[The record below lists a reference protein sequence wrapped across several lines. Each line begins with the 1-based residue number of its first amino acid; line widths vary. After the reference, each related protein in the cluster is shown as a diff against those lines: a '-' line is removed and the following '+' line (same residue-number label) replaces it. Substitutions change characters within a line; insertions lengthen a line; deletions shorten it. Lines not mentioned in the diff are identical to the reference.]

1 MNKVT
6 ILLVLIICV
15 NYSCKTD
22 LKPQPPKV
30 VKEKIIKQF
39 GYTLNDYH
47 VVKDTVKSGDS
58 FGTILEKNNLFYPQI
73 FNIVQKAKQVYD
85 VRKINIGKPYTI
97 LFSKDSLKSPK
108 LFVYQPN
115 PIDYVLVSLTDS
127 LWAEKKSKAV
137 KLIEFEAQGTITSS
151 LSETM
156 EEEKLSPL
164 LSNELSEIYAWT
176 IDFFRLEK
184 GDKFKIIYTGKF
196 VDDSIYV
203 GLNRIHS
210 AFFEHRKTPFYAIE
224 FETDPKRGIYEY
236 FDENGKTDGYWSS
249 AEVKDLSQDTGIPM
263 SKMRG
268 VISSLIQKDIVYI
281 GDIHIVGQ
289 SEIELYVLN
298 KPKGYITSKKDELDR
313 KTVYDLLPK
322 DKQHLISIGRL
333 DFNTEGLLLFT
344 NNGDYARYYEL
355 PKNKIS
361 RTYKVKVYGNIQNS
375 YIKKIKDGITIDG
388 ITHNVDEITLEKKLN
403 TNNWFIMK
411 LTEGKNREIRKIFE
425 SLNLVVNRIIRTH
438 YGKYSIVNM
447 KLGEFKEVNAEK
459 IKA

>member
-6 ILLVLIICV
+6 ILIVLIICV
-15 NYSCKTD
+15 NYSCKKDT
-22 LKPQPPKV
+22 KPQQPKV
-30 VKEKIIKQF
+30 VKEKVIKQF

-97 LFSKDSLKSPK
+97 LFSNDSLKSPK

-236 FDENGKTDGYWSS
+236 FDENGKNLRRAFLRSPVQFSRISSRYNLKRKIAYYGRVRPHLGTDFAAPVGTAIRATASGTVVKSGYTRGNGNYVTIKHNSTYS
-249 AEVKDLSQDTGIPM
+249 TQYLHMK
-263 SKMRG
+263 KRG
-268 VISSLIQKDIVYI
+268 VKKGQFVTQGDYI
-281 GDIHIVGQ
+281 GSVGMTGNTSGPHVCYRFWKNGKQ
-289 SEIELYVLN
+289 VDPLRQKLPEA
-298 KPKGYITSKKDELDR
+298 KPISQNL
-313 KTVYDLLPK
+313 K
-322 DKQHLISIGRL
+322 DKYLTYMRPVKKQLDSIGLNDRL
-333 DFNTEGLLLFT
+333 MEKSIA
-344 NNGDYARYYEL
+344 NN
-355 PKNKIS
+355 
-361 RTYKVKVYGNIQNS
+361 
-375 YIKKIKDGITIDG
+375 
-388 ITHNVDEITLEKKLN
+388 
-403 TNNWFIMK
+403 
-411 LTEGKNREIRKIFE
+411 
-425 SLNLVVNRIIRTH
+425 
-438 YGKYSIVNM
+438 
-447 KLGEFKEVNAEK
+447 
-459 IKA
+459 